1 MARYKIV
8 IEYDGS
14 SFVGWQRQQNG
25 MGVQES
31 IETAIKEF
39 CGEIVLVQG
48 SGRTDAGVHAIAQVA
63 HFDLEKHT
71 DANTVRDALN
81 HHLKLLPVSIL
92 DATSIDSDFHARFS
106 AKQRAYKYIIVNR
119 RPPICLDRG
128 QAWWVPVNLDIES
141 MQEAAKLLV
150 GNHDFTTF
158 RAADCQSNSAVKTLD
173 SIEISALKCLIGKKI
188 EIRVRARSFLY
199 HQVRNFVGSLKL
211 VGEGRWSVTDF
222 EDAFKAADRK
232 RGGPT
237 APSEGLYFEEVIY

>member
-8 IEYDGS
+8 VEYDGLP
-14 SFVGWQRQQNG
+14 FVGWQRQQNG
-25 MGVQES
+25 VGVQES

-63 HFDLEKHT
+63 HFDIEKQT
-71 DANTVRDALN
+71 DSNTVRDALN
-81 HHLKLLPVSIL
+81 NHLKHIPISIL
-92 DATSIDSDFHARFS
+92 DAASMGNDFHARFS
-106 AKQRAYKYIIVNR
+106 AKQRAYKYIIANR

-128 QAWWVPVNLDIES
+128 RAWWVPVNLDIEN

-150 GNHDFTTF
+150 GKHDFTTF
-158 RAADCQSNSAVKTLD
+158 RAADCQSNTAVKTLD
-173 SIEISALKCLIGKKI
+173 SIDISALKCLNGKNI

-199 HQVRNFVGSLKL
+199 HQVRNLVGSLKL
-211 VGEGRWSVTDF
+211 VGEGRWTIADF